1 MPFIRF
7 SRDKRGY
14 ESTFLFHTY
23 RRKGSSHTR
32 LLYWFRTPPSAR
44 VGRHS
49 FDPEAIRSIEE
60 SNPDLS
66 FNWSKLFAVPL
77 EPSAKGSNQDRKSQ
91 SSKKVKRSAKVE
103 NIDKKL
109 EETENATGEN
119 KELEPVIDAVESRDS
134 SKAGRQSNFSGEV
147 YSGLSDDAEVVV
159 EDWAH
164 PVVTLLGDEML
175 GRLRAR
181 HAEIEVRI
189 SEKSKFDKLNPAIR
203 EHADALNPNNWTT
216 VEQAVR
222 GIEKF
227 ESEIETVK
235 KLLGRRRA
243 RPRNTDVS

>member
-32 LLYWFRTPPSAR
+32 LLYWFRTPHGVR

-60 SNPDLS
+60 SNPELA

-77 EPSAKGSNQDRKSQ
+77 ETSTKGSNKERKSQ
-91 SSKKVKRSAKVE
+91 SSKKVGRSEKVE
-103 NIDKKL
+103 NTNSKSKDTRKISR
-109 EETENATGEN
+109 ET
-119 KELEPVIDAVESRDS
+119 KESVPITDGIEPLNSLKVDQQSDLPKEAYSSLNEDSESVD
-134 SKAGRQSNFSGEV
+134 V
-147 YSGLSDDAEVVV
+147 
-159 EDWAH
+159 DWTH
-164 PVVTLLGDEML
+164 PVVTLLGHEML

-189 SEKSKFDKLNPAIR
+189 SEKNKFGSLNPAVR

-216 VEQAVR
+216 VEQSVR

-227 ESEIETVK
+227 ETEVEIVK
-235 KLLGRRRA
+235 KLLGRRPA
-243 RPRNTDVS
+243 RSRSTDAG

>member
-1 MPFIRF
+1 M
-7 SRDKRGY
+7 
-14 ESTFLFHTY
+14 
-23 RRKGSSHTR
+23 
-32 LLYWFRTPPSAR
+32 R

-77 EPSAKGSNQDRKSQ
+77 EASTKGSNQDRKSQ
-91 SSKKVKRSAKVE
+91 ASKKAERSAKLK
-103 NIDKKL
+103 NLNKKL
-109 EETENATGEN
+109 GEPESIAGETQESD
-119 KELEPVIDAVESRDS
+119 VVMDAVEPFDS
-134 SKAGRQSNFSGEV
+134 SKAGQESGLSSEA
-147 YSGLSDDAEVVV
+147 YSGLTDDSEVVV
-159 EDWAH
+159 EEWTH

-175 GRLRAR
+175 VLLRAR
-181 HAEIEVRI
+181 HAELEVRI
-189 SEKSKFDKLNPAIR
+189 SEKSKFDTLNPAIR
-203 EHADALNPNNWTT
+203 EHAEALNPNNWAT

-243 RPRNTDVS
+243 RPRSTDVS

>member
-14 ESTFLFHTY
+14 ESTYLFHTY
-23 RRKGSSHTR
+23 RRKESSHTR
-32 LLYWFRTPPSAR
+32 LLYWFRTPPSVR

-77 EPSAKGSNQDRKSQ
+77 ETPAKGANQVRKSQ
-91 SSKKVKRSAKVE
+91 SSKKVRRSAKVE
-103 NIDKKL
+103 QVNKKL
-109 EETENATGEN
+109 AETKNITGETE
-119 KELEPVIDAVESRDS
+119 KLVPVVDSVEIFDS
-134 SKAGRQSNFSGEV
+134 SKGGQQSDLPSES
-147 YSGLSDDAEVVV
+147 YSGLADDAEVVV
-159 EDWAH
+159 EDWTH

-189 SEKSKFDKLNPAIR
+189 SEKNQFGKLDPVIR
-203 EHADALNPNNWTT
+203 EHAEAINPNNWTT
-216 VEQAVR
+216 IEQAVR
-222 GIEKF
+222 GIENF

-243 RPRNTDVS
+243 RPRSTDV